1 MFHLQWGACSLPRCH
16 CPANGP
22 FGNGWRRQRYAW
34 PVTTGTSS
42 RLLALSATATLAISG
57 CYGLSEPSFHPGDQ
71 RDILQTVIL
80 RGIEVT
86 DPVPGETACD
96 DHDLVGN
103 TLYFTARMPGEE
115 EYRDVFV
122 HTYRE
127 KWWDRSE
134 AEVDGCQAVY
144 ASAHPDSE
152 IIRLD
157 IPLYRIVGRDWSPEL
172 ADELTRALKE
182 ASEAGKEP

>member
-1 MFHLQWGACSLPRCH
+1 MSPR
-16 CPANGP
+16 
-22 FGNGWRRQRYAW
+22 
-34 PVTTGTSS
+34 
-42 RLLALSATATLAISG
+42 RLAALTLAGSFVVAG
-57 CYGLSEPSFHPGDQ
+57 CYGTTEPSFHPGDS
-71 RDILQTVIL
+71 RDILQTVML

-127 KWWDRSE
+127 KWWDASLE
-134 AEVDGCQAVY
+134 EVDGCQAVY
-144 ASAHPDSE
+144 EENNPEAV
-152 IIRLD
+152 ITRMN
-157 IPLYRIVGRDWSPEL
+157 IPLYRIIGADWS
-172 ADELTRALKE
+172 DELSEELTQALEE
-182 ASEAGKEP
+182 ASEAGKHP